1 MIRNEQERQ
10 RIGQR
15 IADLRKQN
23 GMTQQDLADITGNQ
37 RNHISRI
44 ESGKYS
50 VGFDTLQTIA
60 EALGMTVD
68 IIDPGLTDLAPLK
81 RLT

>member
-1 MIRNEQERQ
+1 MSKEEERQ

-15 IADLRKQN
+15 IADLRKGQGLTQN
-23 GMTQQDLADITGNQ
+23 DLASMTGMQ

-44 ESGKYS
+44 EQGRYS

-60 EALGMTVD
+60 DQFGMKVD
-68 IIDPGLTDLAPLK
+68 FV
-81 RLT
+81 

>member
-1 MIRNEQERQ
+1 MIKNEQERQ

-15 IADLRKQN
+15 IADLRKQH
-23 GMTQQDLADITGNQ
+23 GLTQQDLANKTGMQ

-50 VGFDTLQTIA
+50 VGFDTLQAIA
-60 EALGMTVD
+60 EALDAD
-68 IIDPGLTDLAPLK
+68 IRIVP
-81 RLT
+81 RQ

>member
-1 MIRNEQERQ
+1 MNKEEERQ

-15 IADLRKQN
+15 IADLRKQK

-60 EALGMTVD
+60 EALDAD
-68 IIDPGLTDLAPLK
+68 IRIVPRK
-81 RLT
+81 

>member
-1 MIRNEQERQ
+1 MNKEPQRQ
-10 RIGQR
+10 RIGTD
-15 IADLRKQN
+15 ISELRKQR
-23 GMTQQDLADITGNQ
+23 GMTQQQVADIAQMQ

-60 EALGMTVD
+60 EALDAD
-68 IIDPGLTDLAPLK
+68 IRIVPRK
-81 RLT
+81 

>member
-1 MIRNEQERQ
+1 MIKEEERE

-15 IADLRKQN
+15 IADLRKEK
-23 GMTQQDLADITGNQ
+23 GMTQQGLADIVGMQ

-60 EALGMTVD
+60 EALDAD
-68 IIDPGLTDLAPLK
+68 IRIVP
-81 RLT
+81 RE